1 MLSDT
6 RCWSEKFVI
15 KHPWHDVVSSV
26 QFKYPNPYNLNVLN
40 IDVINRQIHFSSGV
54 IRSCKL
60 INSSWP
66 MFHMGQLKALEY
78 SCIQVPE
85 KRMVSST
92 INIDFQG
99 VLNGTEHIEYIV
111 HPENENWTILEHSIS
126 VKAFS
131 LIAMSAISMSKQ
143 TAHQGRQALN
153 WVIDHRLPVIRSS
166 FNGRH
171 PGEFIPTK
179 IPENLDTSLL
189 KSVSP
194 FSNPIAENLNSP
206 FHSFE
211 QVTLSS
217 QTPSPSYQKSST
229 SSFFSDISKH
239 KPPNSQL
246 SQDFVTQSQNDSLE
260 SRLETF
266 SRDVTYITDT
276 VVKRSQ
282 RVARLF
288 SRIDEYVV
296 IF

>member
-1 MLSDT
+1 
-6 RCWSEKFVI
+6 
-15 KHPWHDVVSSV
+15 
-26 QFKYPNPYNLNVLN
+26 
-40 IDVINRQIHFSSGV
+40 
-54 IRSCKL
+54 
-60 INSSWP
+60 
-66 MFHMGQLKALEY
+66 MGHLKALEY

-166 FNGRH
+166 LNSRL
-171 PGEFIPTK
+171 PGQFISNKTHEK
-179 IPENLDTSLL
+179 LDTSLL
-189 KSVSP
+189 KSMPP
-194 FSNPIAENLNSP
+194 FSNPITQNLNLP
-206 FHSFE
+206 FNTLE

-217 QTPSPSYQKSST
+217 QTPSSSYQKSSN
-229 SSFFSDISKH
+229 SPFFSDISKH
-239 KPPNSQL
+239 KPPSSQL
-246 SQDFVTQSQNDSLE
+246 SQDSVTQSQNDSLE
-260 SRLETF
+260 SRFETF